1 MDICIDSF
9 TGDASFFYR
18 GADIGSEPAPG
29 IYINSERNLT
39 VRNRRIF
46 LGTETFVDRIWVQY
60 GHKVVTVKKKSNQ
73 SKFHRVRVIRF
84 TKKYRTPN

>member
-9 TGDASFFYR
+9 TEDASFFYR

-46 LGTETFVDRIWVQY
+46 LGTKTFVPEF
-60 GHKVVTVKKKSNQ
+60 GSNMVTKL
-73 SKFHRVRVIRF
+73 
-84 TKKYRTPN
+84 